1 VRVIVAAM
9 RPALAR
15 ALAALFLFVSA
26 AQARPADELAIGIIQ
41 FPSTF
46 HPSIEAMAAKTY
58 VLGMVRR
65 PLTTYDAQWHLVC
78 MLCVE
83 LPSIENGLAEPVDL
97 PDGRRGIRLT
107 YTLRPD
113 ARWGDG
119 VPVTTKDVLFTYE
132 VGRNPQSGVGAAELY
147 RRMRHIE
154 AKDEKTFTVELDKLT
169 FDYAALDEFE
179 ILPAHLERAAFA
191 EPAQY
196 RFRTR
201 YDSDTTNPGLY
212 FGPYR
217 ISEVSPGSHIVLERN
232 PTWWGKPPVF
242 RRIVVWVVENTV
254 ALEANL
260 LAGGLDMVA
269 GELGFTLD
277 QALAFERR
285 YGDRFTILYKPSL
298 SYEHVELNLDN
309 PALADKRVRQALLYG
324 IDRTAISAQLFAG
337 RQPVADSFV
346 SPLDWVHTSDV
357 RRYPYDPGAARA
369 LLEEAG
375 WRGANGGIRRNQA
388 GEKLVIELATTAGNR
403 SRELVEQVL
412 QSEWRAIGVEV
423 HIKNQPARVLFGESV
438 TKRNFTMALFAMTSA
453 PENDP
458 RSALRSDEIPTRERG
473 YSGQNYPGFHNAEA
487 DALIDAIEIELD
499 RNRRAGLW
507 HRLQALY
514 AEELPS
520 LPLYF
525 RADPFVLPKWLSGVT
540 PTGHQYPTTL
550 WIEDWRVLG
559 REQG

>member
-1 VRVIVAAM
+1 
-9 RPALAR
+9 
-15 ALAALFLFVSA
+15 
-26 AQARPADELAIGIIQ
+26 
-41 FPSTF
+41 
-46 HPSIEAMAAKTY
+46 
-58 VLGMVRR
+58 
-65 PLTTYDAQWHLVC
+65 
-78 MLCVE
+78 
-83 LPSIENGLAEPVDL
+83 
-97 PDGRRGIRLT
+97 
-107 YTLRPD
+107 
-113 ARWGDG
+113 
-119 VPVTTKDVLFTYE
+119 
-132 VGRNPQSGVGAAELY
+132 
-147 RRMRHIE
+147 
-154 AKDEKTFTVELDKLT
+154 
-169 FDYAALDEFE
+169 
-179 ILPAHLERAAFA
+179 
-191 EPAQY
+191 
-196 RFRTR
+196 
-201 YDSDTTNPGLY
+201 
-212 FGPYR
+212 
-217 ISEVSPGSHIVLERN
+217 
-232 PTWWGKPPVF
+232 
-242 RRIVVWVVENTV
+242 
-254 ALEANL
+254 
-260 LAGGLDMVA
+260 
-269 GELGFTLD
+269 
-277 QALAFERR
+277 
-285 YGDRFTILYKPSL
+285 
-298 SYEHVELNLDN
+298 VELNLDD

-357 RRYPYDPGAARA
+357 RRYPYDPGAART

-388 GEKLVIELATTAGNR
+388 GEKLVLELATTAGNR

-438 TKRNFTMALFAMTSA
+438 TKRNFMMALFAMTSA

-458 RSALRSDEIPTRERG
+458 RSTLRSDEIPTRERG
-473 YSGQNYPGFHNAEA
+473 YSGQNYPGFRNTEA
-487 DALIDAIEIELD
+487 DGLIDAIELELD
-499 RNRRAGLW
+499 RNRRADLW